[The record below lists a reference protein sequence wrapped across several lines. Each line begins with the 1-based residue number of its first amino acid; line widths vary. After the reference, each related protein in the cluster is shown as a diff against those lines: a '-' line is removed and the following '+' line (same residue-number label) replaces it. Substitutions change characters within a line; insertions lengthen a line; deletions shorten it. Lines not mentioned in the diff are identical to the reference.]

1 MDLGLKGKTALVTG
15 ASEGIGSAVARSL
28 AEEGVRVA
36 ICARTEATLKKTAAE
51 IARATGMEI
60 VPIPADLRSLAGC
73 QGVVAQAAER
83 LGGIDILVNNAG
95 ASAFGAFVD
104 LPDDAFVDAINGKL
118 LGYIRCAKAVI
129 PHMQRRGG
137 GTIVNITGTTQQ
149 AVPLH
154 TPGSAC
160 NAAIRMFSKEL
171 SMELGPLNIRVNS
184 VAPGRIQT
192 ARADRLLEANAAA
205 QGTSRDVV
213 LGQLVK
219 TIPSG
224 RVGTIDDIADAVC
237 FLVSKRA
244 TYVGMFAGVA
254 ANVFSGRLRWYD
266 SILGLLVVVGAAWMI
281 RGHEMHAAEQTLIA
295 KGDVRLLGVVGA
307 FSGLVVGLVGLV
319 LAGVATRLALYA
331 RSRTVPPGE
340 YYGLAAAP
348 WLAVGGLVGFALGAA
363 ASRSFGVRLALP

>member
-15 ASEGIGSAVARSL
+15 ASEGIGRAIARKL

-36 ICARTEATLKKTAAE
+36 ICARTESTLQETGAT
-51 IARATGMEI
+51 IARATGMDI

-73 QGVVAQAAER
+73 RSVVEQAAQG
-83 LGGIDILVNNAG
+83 LGGLDILINNAG
-95 ASAFGAFVD
+95 ASAFGPFVD

-129 PHMQRRGG
+129 PHMRRRGG
-137 GTIVNITGTTQQ
+137 GVIVNITGTTQQ

-184 VAPGRIQT
+184 VSPGRIQT
-192 ARADRLLEANAAA
+192 ARADRLLEATAAA
-205 QGTSRDVV
+205 QGTTPEAV

-224 RVGTIDDIADAVC
+224 RVGTTEDIADAVC
-237 FLVSKRA
+237 FLVSERA
-244 TYVGMFAGVA
+244 TYINGA
-254 ANVFSGRLRWYD
+254 A
-266 SILGLLVVVGAAWMI
+266 LVVDGS
-281 RGHEMHAAEQTLIA
+281 
-295 KGDVRLLGVVGA
+295 KSVVI
-307 FSGLVVGLVGLV
+307 
-319 LAGVATRLALYA
+319 
-331 RSRTVPPGE
+331 
-340 YYGLAAAP
+340 
-348 WLAVGGLVGFALGAA
+348 
-363 ASRSFGVRLALP
+363 

>member
-1 MDLGLKGKTALVTG
+1 MELGLKGKTALVTG
-15 ASEGIGSAVARSL
+15 ASEGIGMAIARKL

-36 ICARTEATLKKTAAE
+36 ICARTDAKLKETAAE
-51 IARATGMEI
+51 IARATGTEI

-73 QGVVAQAAER
+73 QGFVEQAVGQ
-83 LGGIDILVNNAG
+83 LGSVDILVNNAG

-149 AVPLH
+149 AVAFH

-184 VAPGRIQT
+184 LAPGRIQT
-192 ARADRLLEANAAA
+192 ARGDRLLEATAAA
-205 QGTSRDVV
+205 QGTSPDVI
-213 LGQLVK
+213 LSQLVK

-224 RVGTIDDIADAVC
+224 RLGTIDDIADAVC
-237 FLVSKRA
+237 FLVSERA
-244 TYVGMFAGVA
+244 TYV
-254 ANVFSGRLRWYD
+254 N
-266 SILGLLVVVGAAWMI
+266 GAAW
-281 RGHEMHAAEQTLIA
+281 
-295 KGDVRLLGVVGA
+295 VVDG
-307 FSGLVVGLVGLV
+307 SKSVVI
-319 LAGVATRLALYA
+319 
-331 RSRTVPPGE
+331 
-340 YYGLAAAP
+340 
-348 WLAVGGLVGFALGAA
+348 
-363 ASRSFGVRLALP
+363 

>member
-1 MDLGLKGKTALVTG
+1 MAHPFSLEGRSAIVTG
-15 ASEGIGSAVARSL
+15 ASEGIGSAVARKL

-36 ICARTEATLKKTAAE
+36 ICARTEAKLKETAAE
-51 IARATGMEI
+51 IAQATGMQIE
-60 VPIPADLRSLAGC
+60 PIPADLRALAGC
-73 QGVVAQAAER
+73 QGFVAQAAER

-129 PHMQRRGG
+129 PHLRRRGG
-137 GTIVNITGTTQQ
+137 GTIINITGTTQQ

-192 ARADRLLEANAAA
+192 ARADRLLDATAAA
-205 QGTSRDVV
+205 QGTSPEA
-213 LGQLVK
+213 LLSQLVR

-224 RVGTIDDIADAVC
+224 RLGTIRVLLDEETTAARDAARTWSGRIV
-237 FLVSKRA
+237 LERRA
-244 TYVGMFAGVA
+244 THILIVSDGPGRQDTINRRLEAELSRLDA
-254 ANVFSGRLRWYD
+254 RFS
-266 SILGLLVVVGAAWMI
+266 VT
-281 RGHEMHAAEQTLIA
+281 E
-295 KGDVRLLGVVGA
+295 
-307 FSGLVVGLVGLV
+307 
-319 LAGVATRLALYA
+319 
-331 RSRTVPPGE
+331 P
-340 YYGLAAAP
+340 
-348 WLAVGGLVGFALGAA
+348 LAVLGPAELHGT
-363 ASRSFGVRLALP
+363 ASNGNGRH

>member
-1 MDLGLKGKTALVTG
+1 MDLGLEGKAALVTG
-15 ASEGIGSAVARSL
+15 ASEGIGKAIARKL
-28 AEEGVRVA
+28 ADEGVRVA
-36 ICARTEATLKKTAAE
+36 ICARTEATLKATAAE
-51 IARATGMEI
+51 IAEATGMDI
-60 VPIPADLRSLAGC
+60 APIPADLRSLAGC
-73 QGVVAQAAER
+73 QRVVEQAAER
-83 LGGIDILVNNAG
+83 LGGVDILVNNAG

-104 LPDDAFVDAINGKL
+104 LPDDAFVDAIHGKL

-192 ARADRLLEANAAA
+192 ARADRLLEATASAQRTSTAAL
-205 QGTSRDVV
+205 

-224 RVGTIDDIADAVC
+224 RVGTGDDIADAVC
-237 FLVSKRA
+237 FLVSDRA
-244 TYVGMFAGVA
+244 SYI
-254 ANVFSGRLRWYD
+254 N
-266 SILGLLVVVGAAWMI
+266 GAA
-281 RGHEMHAAEQTLIA
+281 
-295 KGDVRLLGVVGA
+295 
-307 FSGLVVGLVGLV
+307 LVIDGSKSLVI
-319 LAGVATRLALYA
+319 
-331 RSRTVPPGE
+331 
-340 YYGLAAAP
+340 
-348 WLAVGGLVGFALGAA
+348 
-363 ASRSFGVRLALP
+363 

>member
-1 MDLGLKGKTALVTG
+1 MDLGLEGKTALVTG
-15 ASEGIGSAVARSL
+15 ASEGIGSAVARKL

-51 IARATGMEI
+51 IARATEVDI

-118 LGYIRCAKAVI
+118 LGYVRCTKAVI
-129 PHMQRRGG
+129 PHMRRRGG

-184 VAPGRIQT
+184 LAPGRIQT
-192 ARADRLLEANAAA
+192 ARGDRLLEATAAA
-205 QGTSRDVV
+205 QGTSRDVM
-213 LGQLVK
+213 LNQLVK

-237 FLVSKRA
+237 FLVSERA
-244 TYVGMFAGVA
+244 TYINGA
-254 ANVFSGRLRWYD
+254 A
-266 SILGLLVVVGAAWMI
+266 LVVDGS
-281 RGHEMHAAEQTLIA
+281 
-295 KGDVRLLGVVGA
+295 KSVVI
-307 FSGLVVGLVGLV
+307 
-319 LAGVATRLALYA
+319 
-331 RSRTVPPGE
+331 
-340 YYGLAAAP
+340 
-348 WLAVGGLVGFALGAA
+348 
-363 ASRSFGVRLALP
+363 